1 MIETERS
8 CVGLH
13 GYFVVELGQPPDSPT
28 WASLFLS
35 GPRTARVEMMQ
46 SPVHGEAAALVQRS
60 PVVEELAP
68 SRQQAAGMGVG
79 GGQGLK
85 SNLGCYRGQ
94 DLAIGQVGVVGREM
108 PRPLAF
114 EAGEVVEPL
123 RDGVDGADLGQE
135 AYAGG

>member
-1 MIETERS
+1 M
-8 CVGLH
+8 GLH

-35 GPRTARVEMMQ
+35 GPRTARVKMMQ

-79 GGQGLK
+79 GAGTQEQLGMLQRTGFGHRSSGGGGEGDAQTSGIRSWGGSGATPRWGGWSRFGTGGL
-85 SNLGCYRGQ
+85 CRW
-94 DLAIGQVGVVGREM
+94 
-108 PRPLAF
+108 
-114 EAGEVVEPL
+114 VEN
-123 RDGVDGADLGQE
+123 
-135 AYAGG
+135 